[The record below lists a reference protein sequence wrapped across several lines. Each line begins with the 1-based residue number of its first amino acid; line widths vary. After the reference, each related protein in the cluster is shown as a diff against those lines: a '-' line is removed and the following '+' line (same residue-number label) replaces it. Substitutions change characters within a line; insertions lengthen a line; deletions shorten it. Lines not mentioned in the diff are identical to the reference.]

1 MEGYAQILTSAL
13 LTLITASRHVPTHK
27 EASPAAV
34 TVGTHQA
41 MVEELA
47 QISMSVL
54 LTLITASRHVLTH
67 LEVSPA
73 AV

>member
-1 MEGYAQILTSAL
+1 MVALAQISTSVL
-13 LTLITASRHVPTHK
+13 STPITASRHVPTHK
-27 EASPAAV
+27 EVSPAAV
-34 TVGTHQA
+34 TVDTHQA

-54 LTLITASRHVLTH
+54 LTLITASRHVPTH
-67 LEVSPA
+67 QEVSLA